1 MNTIKIYKPEDIE
14 YQRLVDFCEELNVKT
29 KEENLPATFYVK
41 NVYFDFGQNWMWTTI
56 CCNYLNPIFED
67 DSSYQILN
75 PKQHEII
82 TMNYV
87 TDLEEVFNDCFE
99 TMKKFVSK
107 EKE

>member
-1 MNTIKIYKPEDIE
+1 MNTIKVYKPEDIE

-41 NVYFDFGQNWMWTTI
+41 NIYFDFGQNWMWTTI
-56 CCNYLNPIFED
+56 CCNYLNP
-67 DSSYQILN
+67 
-75 PKQHEII
+75 KQHEII
-82 TMNYV
+82 AMNYI

-107 EKE
+107 ERSN